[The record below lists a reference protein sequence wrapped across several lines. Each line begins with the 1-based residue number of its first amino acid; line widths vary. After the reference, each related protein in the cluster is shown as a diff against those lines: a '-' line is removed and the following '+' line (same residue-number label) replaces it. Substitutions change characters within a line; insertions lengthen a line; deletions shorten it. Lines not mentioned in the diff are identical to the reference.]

1 MKKIFQLSVLI
12 IFTFVLIIPLNRTIA
27 DESRDTIIE
36 GIKSDLQ
43 LISLSEEVYFLEFN
57 TYSDDIE
64 ELGLDSSQWNEYW
77 EISIEVDETGFLV
90 TTTGNSYPVEGESL
104 TRSLGE

>member
-1 MKKIFQLSVLI
+1 MKKIFLLSALA

-43 LISLSEEVYFLEFN
+43 LISLSEEAYFLEFN

-64 ELGLDSSQWNEYW
+64 ELGVDSSQWDEYRDIW
-77 EISIEVDETGFLV
+77 IEVDENGFVVTATGIA
-90 TTTGNSYPVEGESL
+90 YPVEGESL
-104 TRSLGE
+104 STSGE